1 MFKENLKGN
10 NIKMKNSKKTDKVS
24 VFSLAL
30 ELGYMV
36 AIPIVVF
43 ALVGRLIDK
52 KLDSSPWFLLL
63 GIVIS
68 IVVSTYWVYKKTT
81 DIIDNNK

>member
-1 MFKENLKGN
+1 
-10 NIKMKNSKKTDKVS
+10 MKKDKTNKVS
-24 VFSLAL
+24 VFSLAF

-36 AIPIVVF
+36 AIPIVVL
-43 ALVGRLIDK
+43 ALLGRLIDK

-63 GIVIS
+63 GIIIS

>member
-1 MFKENLKGN
+1 
-10 NIKMKNSKKTDKVS
+10 MKKDKTNKVS
-24 VFSLAL
+24 VFSLAF

-43 ALVGRLIDK
+43 ALLGRLIDK

-63 GIVIS
+63 GIIIS
-68 IVVSTYWVYKKTT
+68 IIVSTYWVYKKTT

>member
-1 MFKENLKGN
+1 
-10 NIKMKNSKKTDKVS
+10 MKKDKTNKVS
-24 VFSLAL
+24 VFSLAF

-36 AIPIVVF
+36 AIPIVVL
-43 ALVGRLIDK
+43 ALIGRLIDK

-63 GIVIS
+63 GIIIS
-68 IVVSTYWVYKKTT
+68 IIVSTYWVYKKTT

>member
-1 MFKENLKGN
+1 
-10 NIKMKNSKKTDKVS
+10 MKNSKKTDKVS

-36 AIPIVVF
+36 AIPIVAF

-63 GIVIS
+63 GIIIS
-68 IVVSTYWVYKKTT
+68 IVVSTYWIYKKTT
-81 DIIDNNK
+81 DIINNK

>member
-1 MFKENLKGN
+1 
-10 NIKMKNSKKTDKVS
+10 MKKDKTNKVS
-24 VFSLAL
+24 VFSLAF

-36 AIPIVVF
+36 AIPIVVL
-43 ALVGRLIDK
+43 ALLGRLIDK

-68 IVVSTYWVYKKTT
+68 IIVSTYWVYKKTT